1 VPKRYRF
8 TGKERDAENDL
19 YYHGA
24 RYYAPWLGRWT
35 ACDPVTSPAGL
46 TPYGYAACNP
56 VRLTDPDGRDPVPG
70 QDRDEGV
77 AGDRIGQ
84 PGTPGRR
91 TFPHLP
97 ALRLTLSP
105 ANFWYSSMSQGS
117 GIMDPGS
124 MDVEAGALGMAGRT
138 TGLNLRNPAGNGG
151 LSTGV
156 LAVRAQVQNV
166 PGLDI
171 GLAGTGS
178 YIAQGQTSVTPAD
191 SSAPTTAPATA
202 QASGAALVTAHY
214 GAQHVFRVDW
224 LSAAGYLTA
233 GYQHAGQTGQHDI
246 DAGTVQFLGAVGYEH
261 DPPGPPEHFR
271 LSDPPANP
279 NPPFLSALMLN
290 PVISYTSAGSLS
302 QGPPLTNIFGFG
314 GIASVGVGFGRSF
327 GLTAEGSLTRTWGS
341 AMSGS
346 DQAAASTAERIGL
359 IGTYNYADRTTDGR
373 QTSSVSVGIW
383 YGHESGTITGTPT
396 ATAPTGNWDTNSIFF
411 GVILGYRRSPH

>member
-35 ACDPVTSPAGL
+35 ACDPVTSAAGL
-46 TPYGYAACNP
+46 TPYSYAANNP
-56 VRLTDPDGRDPVPG
+56 VRLTDPSGRDPLPG

-77 AGDRIGQ
+77 AGDGIGES
-84 PGTPGRR
+84 GTGGRR
-91 TFPHLP
+91 FFPHLP

-124 MDVEAGALGMAGRT
+124 IDVEAGALGMAGST
-138 TGLNLRNPAGNGG
+138 TGLNLRNPAGSGG
-151 LSTGV
+151 LATGV
-156 LAVRAQVQNV
+156 IAVRQQVQSM
-166 PGLDI
+166 PGVDI
-171 GLAGTGS
+171 GLAATGS
-178 YIAQGQTSVTPAD
+178 YIAQGQTSVTTPAGD
-191 SSAPTTAPATA
+191 AGTAPATA
-202 QASGAALVTAHY
+202 QGSGAALVTAHS
-214 GAQHVFRVDW
+214 GAQHVFGVNW

-233 GYQHAGQTGQHDI
+233 GYQHGTQTGQPDT
-246 DAGTVQFLGAVGYEH
+246 DAGTAQFLGAVGYEH

-279 NPPFLSALMLN
+279 NPLFLSSLMLN
-290 PVISYTSAGSLS
+290 PVFGYTSAGSLS
-302 QGPPLTNIFGFG
+302 QGPPLTNIFSGG

-327 GLTAEGSLTRTWGS
+327 GLTAEASVIHTAGS
-341 AMSGS
+341 AVSGS
-346 DQAAASTAERIGL
+346 DQAANSTAERIGL
-359 IGTYNYADRTTDGR
+359 IGTYNYLDRTGDGP
-373 QTSSVSVGIW
+373 QTSSIAVGVW

-396 ATAPTGNWDTNSIFF
+396 ATAPTGNWDTNSIYF
-411 GVILGYRRSPH
+411 GVIFGYRRSPQ